1 MSLRL
6 SGGRKLQSPPGDRA
20 RPTSSRVRLA
30 VMNLLAAELPG
41 CRWLDLCSGSG
52 VMACEALQRGAAAV
66 VAVEQDRR
74 IAATARAN
82 LEAVRSGL
90 KAQPQVQVQV
100 HTSEVLRWLAGH
112 PSGTA
117 GGHASGQDAQGFDL
131 IYADP
136 PYASGLY
143 APLAAAVAAGGWL
156 VQGGTLIWE
165 CASNAT
171 PAIPAGWE
179 CVKER
184 RYGSTTVLLLQ
195 QLPEKPLP
203 GDSAAEH
210 AAAAVLVPGG
220 HEQAQQCHG
229 NQTEHDAAEQ
239 GFDHG
244 KAEAVVAPQF
254 FHDLGPAVSPAPQQ
268 APQLSP
274 PPGS

>member
-52 VMACEALQRGAAAV
+52 VMACEALHRGAAVV

-74 IAATARAN
+74 IAATARTN
-82 LEAVRSGL
+82 LEAVCSGL
-90 KAQPQVQVQV
+90 QPRPQVQV

-112 PSGTA
+112 PSGTT
-117 GGHASGQDAQGFDL
+117 GGRVSSQGAPGFDL

-143 APLAAAVAAGGWL
+143 APLAAAIAAQGWL
-156 VQGGTLIWE
+156 VPGGMLVWE
-165 CASNAT
+165 CASSAT
-171 PAIPAGWE
+171 PAIPPGWE

-184 RYGSTTVLLLQ
+184 RYGSTTVLLLE
-195 QLPEKPLP
+195 QLPPQPLP

-210 AAAAVLVPGG
+210 AAAAVLIPGG
-220 HEQAQQCHG
+220 HEQTQQRHG
-229 NQTEHDAAEQ
+229 DQTEHDAAEQ

-244 KAEAVVAPQF
+244 KTEAVVAAQF
-254 FHDLGPAVSPAPQQ
+254 FHDHGQAVSPAPQQ